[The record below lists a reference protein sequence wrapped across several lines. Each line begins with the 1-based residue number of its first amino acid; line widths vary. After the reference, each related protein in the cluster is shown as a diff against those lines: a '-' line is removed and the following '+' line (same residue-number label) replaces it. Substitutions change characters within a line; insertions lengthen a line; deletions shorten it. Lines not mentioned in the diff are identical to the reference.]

1 MMTATKLRAVRGGAG
16 DTTAAESAR
25 VQDNL
30 YLSVNGEWA
39 KTAEIPADRPRT
51 GGFSDLDEGVEKQ
64 MLADFAGFRAHPETI
79 KNPLLSEAVKL
90 NELALDFQKRDADGV
105 KPAATILAQVKSIKS
120 WADFNQQLSQLILN
134 GIVKPFTL
142 DVQPDMK
149 NTAVNLLYIDVPGL
163 ILPDKTYYAADNEN
177 GKQLL
182 AVWTQMAEAVL
193 QKFAY
198 SAAEATKLVDQAKQ
212 FDALIVPLVK
222 NSEEL
227 ADYTKQY
234 NPYTFADFLKL
245 APEVD
250 FATAIPAV
258 LGETPEKVVVTQ
270 PHYFENLSQLV
281 TAANFPFY
289 QSWLLVNE
297 LLGTTGFLT
306 EELRQLGGTYGRAIG
321 GQKEAPTQ
329 EKHAYRLANGYFDDV
344 VGQYYGEHYFGDAAR
359 QDVAKMVKTMINVYK
374 NRLAKNNWLSQ
385 ATKDKAILK
394 LNMIEIKVG
403 YPDKLQPVY
412 QQLKVT
418 PATEGG
424 DLLNNLLALDKVLRL
439 NNFAKVKKPVDR
451 SRWAMPGN
459 LVNACYDPSFND
471 ITFPAAILQAPFYS
485 LEQSSSQNYG
495 GIGAVIAHEIS
506 HAFDNNGAKFDEKG
520 NMTNWW
526 TKEDYSAFEKRTQA
540 MIKEFDGI
548 PYAGAKV
555 NGKLV
560 ISENVADGGGLS
572 CALSAAKEEA
582 DLDLQAFFINWAM
595 VWRLKAT
602 KAFNQLLLSI
612 DVHAPGPLRANVQ
625 AQNMDEFYEA
635 FNVTG
640 KDGMWLAPADRVN
653 IW

>member
-1 MMTATKLRAVRGGAG
+1 MMTTKLRAIRGGAG

-64 MLADFAGFRAHPETI
+64 MLADFAGFRAHPEAV

-90 NELALDFQKRDADGV
+90 NTLALDFKKRDADGV
-105 KPAATILAQVKSIKS
+105 KPATAMLEKVKAIKS
-120 WADFNQQLSQLILN
+120 WADFNQQLSELILN

-149 NTAVNLLYIDVPGL
+149 NTAVNLLYLDVPGL
-163 ILPDKTYYAADNEN
+163 ILPDKTYYAPDNEN
-177 GKQLL
+177 GQQLL
-182 AVWTQMAEAVL
+182 AVWTQMAVAVL

-198 SAAEATKLVDQAKQ
+198 SEAEATKLVEQAKQ

-234 NPYTFADFLKL
+234 NPYAFADFLKL

-281 TAANFPFY
+281 TDANFPLY

-297 LLGTTGFLT
+297 ILGTTGFLT
-306 EELRQLGGTYGRAIG
+306 EDLRQLGGTYGRAIG

-344 VGQYYGEHYFGDAAR
+344 IGQYYGKNYFGDAAR

-374 NRLAKNNWLSQ
+374 DRLTKNSWLSQ

-403 YPDKLQPVY
+403 YPDKLPAVY

-418 PATEGG
+418 PAADGG

-485 LEQSSSQNYG
+485 LEQSSSENYG

-526 TKEDYSAFEKRTQA
+526 TKEDYAAFEQRTQA

-572 CALSAAKEEA
+572 CALSAAKEEP
-582 DLDLQAFFINWAM
+582 DLDLQAFFINWAK

-625 AQNMDEFYEA
+625 AQNMDEFYQA
-635 FNVTG
+635 FNVTEQ
-640 KDGMWLAPADRVN
+640 DGMWLAPEDRVN

>member
-1 MMTATKLRAVRGGAG
+1 MMTTKLRAIRGGAG

-64 MLADFAGFRAHPETI
+64 MLADFAGFRAHPEAV

-90 NELALDFQKRDADGV
+90 NTLALDFKKRDADGV
-105 KPAATILAQVKSIKS
+105 KPATAMLEKVKAIKS
-120 WADFNQQLSQLILN
+120 WADFNQQLSELILN

-149 NTAVNLLYIDVPGL
+149 NTAVNLLYLDVPGL
-163 ILPDKTYYAADNEN
+163 ILPDKTYYAPDNEN
-177 GKQLL
+177 GQQLL
-182 AVWTQMAEAVL
+182 AVWTQMAVTVL

-198 SAAEATKLVDQAKQ
+198 SEAEATKLVEQAKQ

-234 NPYTFADFLKL
+234 NPYAFADFLKL

-281 TAANFPFY
+281 TDANFPLY

-297 LLGTTGFLT
+297 ILGTTGFLT
-306 EELRQLGGTYGRAIG
+306 EDLRQLGGTYGRAIG

-344 VGQYYGEHYFGDAAR
+344 IGQYYGKNYFGDAAR

-374 NRLAKNNWLSQ
+374 DRLTKNSWLSQ

-403 YPDKLQPVY
+403 YPDKLPAVY

-418 PATEGG
+418 PAADGG

-485 LEQSSSQNYG
+485 LEQSSSENYG

-526 TKEDYSAFEKRTQA
+526 TKEDYAAFEQRTQA

-572 CALSAAKEEA
+572 CALSAAKEEP
-582 DLDLQAFFINWAM
+582 DLDLQAFFINWAK

-625 AQNMDEFYEA
+625 AQNMDEFYQA
-635 FNVTG
+635 FNVTEQ
-640 KDGMWLAPADRVN
+640 DGMWLAPEDRVN

>member
-1 MMTATKLRAVRGGAG
+1 ML
-16 DTTAAESAR
+16 
-25 VQDNL
+25 
-30 YLSVNGEWA
+30 
-39 KTAEIPADRPRT
+39 
-51 GGFSDLDEGVEKQ
+51 EK
-64 MLADFAGFRAHPETI
+64 
-79 KNPLLSEAVKL
+79 VK
-90 NELALDFQKRDADGV
+90 A
-105 KPAATILAQVKSIKS
+105 IKS
-120 WADFNQQLSQLILN
+120 WADFNQQLSELILN

-149 NTAVNLLYIDVPGL
+149 NTAVNLLYLDVPGL
-163 ILPDKTYYAADNEN
+163 ILPDKTYYAPDNEN
-177 GKQLL
+177 GQQLL
-182 AVWTQMAEAVL
+182 AVWTQMAVAVL

-198 SAAEATKLVDQAKQ
+198 SEAEATKLVEQAKQ

-234 NPYTFADFLKL
+234 NPYAFADFLKL

-281 TAANFPFY
+281 TDANFPLY

-297 LLGTTGFLT
+297 ILGTTGFLT
-306 EELRQLGGTYGRAIG
+306 EDLRQLGGTYGRAIG

-344 VGQYYGEHYFGDAAR
+344 IGQYYGENYFGDAAR

-374 NRLAKNNWLSQ
+374 DRLTKNSWLSQ

-403 YPDKLQPVY
+403 YPDKLPAVY

-418 PATEGG
+418 PAADGG

-485 LEQSSSQNYG
+485 LKQSSSQNYG

-526 TKEDYSAFEKRTQA
+526 TKEDYAAFEQRTQA

-572 CALSAAKEEA
+572 CALSAAKEEP
-582 DLDLQAFFINWAM
+582 DLDLQAFFINWAK

-625 AQNMDEFYEA
+625 AQNMDEFYQA
-635 FNVTG
+635 FNVTDQ
-640 KDGMWLAPADRVN
+640 DGMWLAPEDRVN

>member
-1 MMTATKLRAVRGGAG
+1 MMTTKLRAIRGGAG

-39 KTAEIPADRPRT
+39 KTAKIPADRPRT

-64 MLADFAGFRAHPETI
+64 MLADFAGFRAHPEAV

-90 NELALDFQKRDADGV
+90 NTLALDFKKRDADGV
-105 KPAATILAQVKSIKS
+105 KPATAMLEKVKAIKS
-120 WADFNQQLSQLILN
+120 WADFNQQLSELILN

-149 NTAVNLLYIDVPGL
+149 NTAVNLLYLDVPGL
-163 ILPDKTYYAADNEN
+163 ILPDKTYYAPDNEN
-177 GKQLL
+177 GQQLL
-182 AVWTQMAEAVL
+182 AVWTQMAVAVL

-198 SAAEATKLVDQAKQ
+198 SEAEVTKLVEQAKQ

-234 NPYTFADFLKL
+234 NPYAFADFLKL
-245 APEVD
+245 APKVD

-258 LGETPEKVVVTQ
+258 LGTTPEKVVVTQ

-281 TAANFPFY
+281 TDANFPLY

-297 LLGTTGFLT
+297 ILGTTGFLT
-306 EELRQLGGTYGRAIG
+306 EDLRQLGGTYGRAIG

-344 VGQYYGEHYFGDAAR
+344 IGQYYGEHYFGDAAR

-374 NRLAKNNWLSQ
+374 DRLTKNSWLSQ

-403 YPDKLQPVY
+403 YPDKLPAVY

-418 PATEGG
+418 PAADGG

-485 LEQSSSQNYG
+485 LEQSSSENYG

-526 TKEDYSAFEKRTQA
+526 TKEDYAAFEQRTQA

-572 CALSAAKEEA
+572 CALSAAKEEP
-582 DLDLQAFFINWAM
+582 DLDLQAFFINWAK

-625 AQNMDEFYEA
+625 AQNMDEFYQA
-635 FNVTG
+635 FNVT
-640 KDGMWLAPADRVN
+640 KQDGMWLAPEDRVN